1 MIRDIL
7 NKNLVT
13 VSPNAKCREIATLMD
28 IKNVGSV
35 LVLENGKL
43 KGIITDR
50 DIVVRCL
57 SNSNIDIDKFTA
69 SDFMTSSVE
78 TIRDTDGLF
87 DCIQKMRGAHVRRM
101 PVLDSQG
108 RCVGILSLGDILGI
122 LGREFDGLAQAAT
135 PMGDKFTKEAA

>member
-1 MIRDIL
+1 MIRDSL

-28 IKNVGSV
+28 TKNVGSV

-57 SNSNIDIDKFTA
+57 SNSNIDIDKF
-69 SDFMTSSVE
+69 
-78 TIRDTDGLF
+78 
-87 DCIQKMRGAHVRRM
+87 
-101 PVLDSQG
+101 
-108 RCVGILSLGDILGI
+108 ILSV
-122 LGREFDGLAQAAT
+122 GLIEINLFVC
-135 PMGDKFTKEAA
+135 G